1 MCGKISIGTTRDAK
15 ERIAL
20 IIRSIIMIFVIIVV
34 IMQLD
39 TGSVMR
45 DVRSAFY
52 CPDYYVPDDFYDQK
66 KYNDPN
72 LNYVVYE
79 SDTLWQN
86 IYAYYNIT
94 RVLSLHSE
102 ETRYIDQAD
111 IDLKLHRLFTWHNF
125 RRGKLWFIYS
135 IEVTDARRRSVKGA
149 WDIPVKLTIEKV
161 KGVWSVTDI
170 EEAL

>member
-1 MCGKISIGTTRDAK
+1 MKRK
-15 ERIAL
+15 IAL
-20 IIRSIIMIFVIIVV
+20 IIRSIIMICVVIVV
-34 IMQLD
+34 MMQLD
-39 TGSVMR
+39 TNSVMR

-52 CPDYYVPDDFYDQK
+52 CPDYYVPDDFYDPK

-79 SDTLWQN
+79 ADTLWQN
-86 IYAYYNIT
+86 IYAYYNVT
-94 RVLSLHSE
+94 RYLSMHSE

-125 RRGKLWFIYS
+125 RRGKLWFTYS
-135 IEVTDARRRSVKGA
+135 IVVADVRGRHVQGS

-170 EEAL
+170 DEAP